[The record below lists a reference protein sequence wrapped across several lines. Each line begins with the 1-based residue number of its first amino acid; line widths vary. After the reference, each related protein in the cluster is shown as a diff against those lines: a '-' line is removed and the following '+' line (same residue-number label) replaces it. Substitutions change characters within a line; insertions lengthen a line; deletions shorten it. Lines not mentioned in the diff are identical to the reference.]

1 MLIKRDIYI
10 VILLWSAIIVFLNL
24 GELIKIKESVSSQL
38 KQKPHSEVVV
48 NEAFVKLYECVKHCV
63 WILEREKKFGASL
76 GLSANFIESWG
87 LSFPG
92 SESL

>member
-38 KQKPHSEVVV
+38 KKKPHSEVVV

-63 WILEREKKFGASL
+63 EIEKNFGAIL

>member
-1 MLIKRDIYI
+1 MLIKGDLYI

-63 WILEREKKFGASL
+63 GFGERKIFGASL
-76 GLSANFIESWG
+76 GLNANFIESWG